1 MIKSKENKINKD
13 TNDSKFINIDELSD
27 LAKQ

>member
-27 LAKQ
+27 LAKK